1 MEFPWVHRGLWGNM
15 GVKGDTEGYGSPVGQ
30 RGDGSNGG
38 EHGAEEL
45 RGPRGL
51 VGHSPVGGGGH
62 HSHFPFQGPPDIRG
76 TPPGESPQSRSP
88 HSAPHCP
95 APPHGLCPARG
106 GAGRRGREHWG
117 GREGRRGGAAGGR
130 DGGRGSRVG
139 GSGRNCALWGG
150 QRGNRGAELVQGG
163 IGAEG
168 CTGGMGGTGEILG
181 RGPGRILGGGGGA
194 GNGRKVTGGLWS
206 APGRAGLRSASFG
219 RFRRRSGTSGPDRLG
234 SGPLGRGMAPPAGD
248 VSRELQGTGAQRPYY
263 PKSSHFT
270 PNPTHIP
277 PFHPKPSRNPLIF
290 P

>member
-1 MEFPWVHRGLWGNM
+1 MGRLWDDEEAMEFPWVHRGLWGNM

-181 RGPGRILGGGGGA
+181 RGPGRILGGGGG
-194 GNGRKVTGGLWS
+194 R
-206 APGRAGLRSASFG
+206 
-219 RFRRRSGTSGPDRLG
+219 GTD
-234 SGPLGRGMAPPAGD
+234 
-248 VSRELQGTGAQRPYY
+248 
-263 PKSSHFT
+263 
-270 PNPTHIP
+270 
-277 PFHPKPSRNPLIF
+277 
-290 P
+290 